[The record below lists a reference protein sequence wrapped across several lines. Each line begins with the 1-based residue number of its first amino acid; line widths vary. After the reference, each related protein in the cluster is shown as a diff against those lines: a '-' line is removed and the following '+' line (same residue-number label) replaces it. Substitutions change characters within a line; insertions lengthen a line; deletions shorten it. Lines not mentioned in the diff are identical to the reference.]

1 MTRAALFIIVKT
13 GSNVDALQCADVK
26 GRVKEIHAMEY
37 QSAIKRNELLKHTIS
52 MEFC

>member
-26 GRVKEIHAMEY
+26 GRVVNSCHGIPVSHKKE
-37 QSAIKRNELLKHTIS
+37 
-52 MEFC
+52 